1 MTGRR
6 IFLQRTVQ
14 AGLGLA
20 AVPLAGCSPARG
32 LPAVRPDG
40 SLPDDY
46 WDRVRDLYPMQRT
59 RAYLNTGGLGPAP
72 YPVLDAVERST
83 MAQQTIVEHGHRSL
97 GETREKVAPFFGA
110 SPDEIAFVRNATEG
124 TSTVC
129 SGLELSRG
137 DEVIFETHAHP
148 GGAFMWLSRAKREG
162 IVVKTFEPDPTSWAG
177 NLERIEALIT
187 PRTRVIEVSHITA
200 PTGIL
205 MPVKQIAELA
215 RRRGIW
221 FHVDGA
227 QSAGQVPIDLHDI
240 GCESYATSGHKW
252 LGAPH
257 GTGVLY
263 VREDRLDD
271 VWPTEIGAYSGD
283 PVTGF
288 QGYEY
293 TPSAVRYEPGTRN
306 ASLVLG
312 LGAAVSFLDG
322 IGMERVA
329 ERAKQLGLY
338 LHRQLESLDGV
349 EVLTPSDPSMHVG
362 MTTLRTARVP
372 YGQLYRAYSEAQMRC
387 RIVTEQGL
395 NAVRISTHIF
405 NSEAEC
411 DRVVAATRQAL
422 DGA

>member
-6 IFLQRTVQ
+6 HFLQRTAQ

-20 AVPLAGCSPARG
+20 AVPLVGCSPARA
-32 LPAVRPDG
+32 LPASRADG

-46 WDRVRDLYPMQRT
+46 WDRVRDLYPMT
-59 RAYLNTGGLGPAP
+59 RDRSYLNTGGLGPAP

-83 MAQQTIVEHGHRSL
+83 TAQQTIVEHGHRAL
-97 GETREKVAPFFGA
+97 EQVREAIAPFFGA
-110 SPDEIAFVRNATEG
+110 SASELAFVRNATEG
-124 TSTVC
+124 TSTIC
-129 SGLELSRG
+129 SGLELARG

-162 IVVKTFEPDPTSWAG
+162 IVVKTFVPDPTSAAS

-187 PRTRVIEVSHITA
+187 PRTRVIQVSHITA

-205 MPVKQIAELA
+205 FPIREIAELA
-215 RRRGIW
+215 NDRGIW

-227 QSAGQVPIDLHDI
+227 QSAGQVPLDLHGV
-240 GCESYATSGHKW
+240 GCQSYATSGHKW
-252 LGAPH
+252 MGAPH

-263 VREDRLDD
+263 VQEDRLSD
-271 VWPTEIGAYSGD
+271 VWPTEIGAYSGE

-288 QGYEY
+288 EGFDY

-312 LGAAVSFLDG
+312 IGAAVGFLND
-322 IGMERVA
+322 IGMDRVA
-329 ERAKQLGLY
+329 ARAKDLGMY
-338 LHRQLESLDGV
+338 LHRQLAEIPGV
-349 EVLTPSDPSMHVG
+349 EVLTPSDPSMRVG
-362 MTTLRTARVP
+362 MTTLRTDTVP
-372 YGQLYRAYSEAQMRC
+372 YDQLYKAYSDAKMRC

-395 NAVRISTHIF
+395 NAVRVSTHIF

-422 DGA
+422 EA